1 MNKVVFSLGSNC
13 DEAFVEMNKCITWLT
28 SLLTFVKV
36 SHIYETVALNGK
48 DKNYLNAV
56 FVGYTDMQY
65 ELIKNIMK
73 EYEKR
78 QGRTPE
84 SKMLGVIPIDIDV
97 VIWNEDVMRK
107 ADFMQAYFQIGWN
120 AVNNDGNNKL
130 TS

>member
-13 DEAFVEMNKCITWLT
+13 DDALVEMNKCIARLT

-36 SHIYETVALNGK
+36 SHIYETTALNGN

-65 ELIKNIMK
+65 ELVKTLMK
-73 EYEKR
+73 EYEKS

-84 SKMLGVIPIDIDV
+84 SKVLGVIPIDIDV
-97 VIWNEDVMRK
+97 VMWNEEVVRK
-107 ADFMQAYFQIGWN
+107 EDFMQTYFQIGWN
-120 AVNNDGNNKL
+120 EVNNDGNN
-130 TS
+130 